1 MSVGLYGGSFNP
13 VHGGHAHVANTAL
26 QRLGLDRVIW
36 LVSPQNPL
44 KSPEATAA
52 LDERL
57 AQTALLAAQWAAGPS
72 MIVSDLE
79 RRIGT
84 RYSID
89 TVRWLKARF
98 PGVRFVWIMGADGL
112 ADFHLWR
119 GWGAFAREIPIAI
132 VSRPG
137 VATRS
142 RSSPLARRLAAF
154 RIPASAARTLAG
166 RTPPAW
172 VYLDAPYDFTSS
184 TALRNS
190 RLTEGRLH
198 AMEQNVSPCSR
209 SLR

>member
-1 MSVGLYGGSFNP
+1 MAVGLYGGSFNP

-26 QRLGLDRVIW
+26 RRLGLDRVIW

-44 KSPEATAA
+44 KSATDTAA

-57 AQTALLAAQWAAGPS
+57 AETARLAGRWAPGPS

-89 TVRWLKARF
+89 SVRWLKARF
-98 PGVRFVWIMGADGL
+98 PRVRFVWIMGADGL
-112 ADFHLWR
+112 AHFHFWR
-119 GWGAFAREIPIAI
+119 GWAALAREVPIAV

-137 VATRS
+137 VALRS
-142 RSSPLARRLAAF
+142 RTSPLARRFAAF
-154 RIPASAARTLAG
+154 RVPASAARTLAG

-172 VYLDAPYDFTSS
+172 AYLDAPYDFTSS
-184 TALRNS
+184 TALRHS
-190 RLTEGRLH
+190 RLTQGPLH
-198 AMEQNVSPCSR
+198 GMEQNVSPCSR